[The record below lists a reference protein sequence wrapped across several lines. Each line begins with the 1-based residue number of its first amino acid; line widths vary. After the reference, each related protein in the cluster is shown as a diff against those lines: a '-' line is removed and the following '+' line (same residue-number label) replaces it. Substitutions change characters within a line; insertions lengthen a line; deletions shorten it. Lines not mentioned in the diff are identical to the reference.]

1 MELKNQYWVLRH
13 GRSKP
18 NERGLIV
25 SHLSNGVLEEH
36 ALSSEGVKQAQE
48 AGYQLIK
55 ELAIINFPLEKVRIY
70 CSPFSR
76 TVDTAKAV
84 AEVLKINP
92 SQIQYS
98 EHLRERYFGPDLEL
112 KSHEH
117 YPEIWAL
124 DEYDSLVGPAGGE
137 SVADVA
143 ARLAKIIE
151 QIETDCQG
159 STPDEAVQMYLS
171 SLRFAVVVVSH
182 GDPLQ
187 IFQTIIKAAVSGVAN
202 YLRDGANYDHLVLS
216 KHRTYALQT
225 GELRRIP

>member
-159 STPDEAVQMYLS
+159 
-171 SLRFAVVVVSH
+171 FAVVVVSH